1 MVNRIFEM
9 IENLTM
15 FLQKIFLINKKNA
28 GQILSLDSDVKY
40 LHIYNFLYGLVIGK
54 NVVEQSI
61 NFYSKLVV
69 R

>member
-15 FLQKIFLINKKNA
+15 FLQKIFLVNKKNA

-69 R
+69 W